1 MPHSTRFRSSEDETV
16 LMTAYSVSF
25 SRRAR
30 SNASAPVVDGSV
42 NWSIVT
48 RAGDRPYV
56 QNLRTNWSNDV
67 SFAHCTNVYSADTVA
82 MIVGSDRSPGRI
94 VA

>member
-1 MPHSTRFRSSEDETV
+1 MPRSTRFRSSEDETV

-42 NWSIVT
+42 NGSIVT

-56 QNLRTNWSNDV
+56 QQLRTNRSNDV
-67 SFAHCTNVYSADTVA
+67 RFAHCRNVYSADTVA
-82 MIVGSDRSPGRI
+82 MIVASDCSLGR
-94 VA
+94 VAA